1 MNDRRGTWRRWIW
14 RGVLLA
20 ELAVIGG
27 LAWRRWNS
35 PAVPLPD
42 LRQYHDS
49 QTADELQALL
59 ESPPSRDP
67 AAWRTLAD
75 ACLAYGHYAQADT
88 CLEQAWRLDPS
99 RDTAYQRGLC
109 DSRLGRL
116 EKARGWFEKVADD
129 SGGLL
134 SARAWYQLGR
144 LALRREETDAA
155 AEAFRKAGE
164 FYWPAVY
171 QRAKLLVRGGKGA
184 EAGPLLEQ
192 LLGQHRDDLRVWQL
206 RGRYFEALGEQDQA
220 DRAFDRS
227 LRGFVSLGLDD
238 TELYLRPI
246 RKKYGFVRDY
256 GVAAETQRKSSDG
269 APARALVRRMLADP
283 LWQNAYLTV
292 NQDLAELALRADEV
306 DSARKLIDRQFTQQR
321 YPSSKAWELRGDL
334 AARANDWQGAREGY
348 LHALEISP
356 ANGGLETLLV
366 ETAEKLRQP
375 KVAALGKQRSLL
387 QAGMEMYRRN
397 EITDAGGLFS
407 QLLDDAPD
415 WYQAWYYLGECH
427 RLRGDQESAIEA
439 FEACLAR
446 NPDHGRAR
454 RSLARVVGNRTKPS
468 P

>member
-1 MNDRRGTWRRWIW
+1 MNRPRRVWGA
-14 RGVLLA
+14 VLLI
-20 ELAVIGG
+20 ELAVMAMLG
-27 LAWRRWNS
+27 WRRWNT
-35 PAVPLPD
+35 AVVPLPD

-59 ESPPSRDP
+59 ESPGEDVPSR
-67 AAWRTLAD
+67 WRALAD

-88 CLEQAWRLDPS
+88 CLEQAWRLDPA

-116 EKARGWFEKVADD
+116 DKARAWFEKVADD

-134 SARAWYQLGR
+134 SSRAWYQLGR
-144 LALRREETDAA
+144 LALRREDAA
-155 AEAFRKAGE
+155 AATEAFRRAGD

-171 QRAKLLVRGGKGA
+171 QRAKLLVRGGQPA
-184 EAGPLLEQ
+184 EAAPLLEQ

-206 RGRYFEALGEQDQA
+206 RGRYFEAIGEPDQA
-220 DRAFDRS
+220 ERAFDRS
-227 LRGFVSLGLDD
+227 LRGFVSLALDD

-256 GVAAETQRKSSDG
+256 GIAAEAQRKSSDG
-269 APARALVRRMLADP
+269 APARVLVRRMLADP
-283 LWQNAYLTV
+283 LWQNAYLPV
-292 NQDLAELALRADEV
+292 NQDLAELALRADDVE
-306 DSARKLIDRQFTQQR
+306 SARRLIDRQFTQQL

-334 AARANDWQGAREGY
+334 AARSNDWQGAREGY

-366 ETAEKLRQP
+366 ETAEKLKQP
-375 KVAALGKQRSLL
+375 RVAALGKQRSLL
-387 QAGMEMYRRN
+387 QAGMEMFRRN

-407 QLLDDAPD
+407 QLLDDAPN

-427 RLRGDQESAIEA
+427 RLRGDQESAISA
-439 FEACLAR
+439 FEECLER

-454 RSLARVVGNRTKPS
+454 RALARVVGNRPRAKP
-468 P
+468 

>member
-1 MNDRRGTWRRWIW
+1 MNRVRRVWLG
-14 RGVLLA
+14 GLLV
-20 ELAVIGG
+20 ELAAIAV
-27 LAWRRWNS
+27 LAWQRWNG
-35 PAVPLPD
+35 AVVPLPD

-59 ESPPSRDP
+59 ESPGPDEP
-67 AAWRTLAD
+67 ARWRSLAD
-75 ACLAYGHYAQADT
+75 ACLAYGHYAQADS

-109 DSRLGRL
+109 NSRLGRL
-116 EKARGWFEKVADD
+116 DQAREWFEKVGDD

-144 LALRREETDAA
+144 LALRREDAGGA
-155 AEAFRKAGE
+155 AEALRRAGD
-164 FYWPAVY
+164 FHWPSVY
-171 QRAKLLVRGGKGA
+171 QRAKLLIRSDQPA
-184 EAGPLLEQ
+184 QAGPLLEQ

-206 RGRYFEALGEQDQA
+206 RGRYFEAVGDQEQA
-220 DRAFDRS
+220 ERAFDRS
-227 LRGFVSLGLDD
+227 QRGFVSLALDD

-246 RKKYGFVRDY
+246 RKQYGFVRDF
-256 GVAAETQRKSSDG
+256 GIAAEAQRKSSDG
-269 APARALVRRMLADP
+269 SPARALVRRMLADP

-292 NQDLAELALRADEV
+292 NQDLAELALRADDVE
-306 DSARKLIDRQFTQQR
+306 SARRLIDRQFSQQL

-356 ANGGLETLLV
+356 TNGGLETLLV

-375 KVAALGKQRSLL
+375 RVAALGKQRSLL

-397 EITDAGGLFS
+397 EIADAGGLLS

-427 RLRGDQESAIEA
+427 RLRGDQESAISA
-439 FEACLAR
+439 FEECLER

-454 RSLARVVGNRTKPS
+454 RALARVVGNRPKANP
-468 P
+468 